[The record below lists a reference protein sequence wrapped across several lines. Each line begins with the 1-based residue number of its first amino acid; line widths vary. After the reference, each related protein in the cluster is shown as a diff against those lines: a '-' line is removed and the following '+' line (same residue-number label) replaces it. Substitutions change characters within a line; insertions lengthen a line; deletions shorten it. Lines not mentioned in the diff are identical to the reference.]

1 MGISGNTNFRHRL
14 GKLIG
19 SAFLIA
25 SLNSAWAID
34 ITSGDFQTVLNA
46 RSDAMTVWQMAEN
59 PNVYVFD
66 FAGLNN
72 QGRSFNRI
80 TQFTE
85 QQTTEPYPKVLGNIE
100 LSRYIEAA
108 RRTQADFA
116 FGHDVLVSE
125 LVQFFNFA
133 LRDKVELNPEEIV
146 IRDFLTEQGLV
157 RFWRGFYQAMRP
169 DVVILAV
176 PQTQERKAGEPPVT
190 RGARYAI
197 LLHELAHGEYYTN
210 PHYQKFCQR
219 FWYETLTDGQRDAFK
234 RFLANFNYAVNN
246 EELLINEM
254 QAYLMFTPDPK
265 SFSARKLGVSE
276 AELQQMR
283 ETFRRGTPPI
293 HLPMHVLGGM

>member
-1 MGISGNTNFRHRL
+1 MLQLGRTFPKRISKFL
-14 GKLIG
+14 GA
-19 SAFLIA
+19 SALVLA
-25 SLNSAWAID
+25 LSSAWAID
-34 ITSGDFQTVLNA
+34 VSSGDLQTVLNA
-46 RSDAMTVWQMAEN
+46 RNENVVIWQMAEN

-66 FAGLNN
+66 FKGLNN

-85 QQTTEPYPKVLGNIE
+85 QQTTEPYPKVLNNLE

-116 FGHDVLVSE
+116 FGHDVLVGE
-125 LVQFFNFA
+125 LVQFFNYA
-133 LRDKVELNPEEIV
+133 LRDKVELNPEEILV
-146 IRDFLTEQGLV
+146 RDFLTEQGLI

-176 PQTQERKAGEPPVT
+176 PQTQDRKANEPMVSA
-190 RGARYAI
+190 GARYAI

-210 PHYQKFCQR
+210 THYQKFCQR
-219 FWYETLTDGQRDAFK
+219 FWYETLTENQREAFK
-234 RFLANFNYAVNN
+234 KFLGNFNYAVNN

-265 SFSARKLGVSE
+265 SFSARKLGVSD
-276 AELQQMR
+276 AELDQMR
-283 ETFRRGTPPI
+283 SAFRRASPPI
-293 HLPMHVLGGM
+293 RLPML

>member
-1 MGISGNTNFRHRL
+1 MLQFGRTFPKRISKFL
-14 GKLIG
+14 GA
-19 SAFLIA
+19 SALA
-25 SLNSAWAID
+25 LALSSAWGID
-34 ITSGDFQTVLNA
+34 VSSGDFQTVLNA
-46 RSDAMTVWQMAEN
+46 RNENVVIWQMAEN

-66 FAGLNN
+66 FNGLNS

-85 QQTTEPYPKVLGNIE
+85 QQTTEPYPKVLNNLE

-116 FGHDVLVSE
+116 FGHDVLVGE
-125 LVQFFNFA
+125 LVQFFNYA
-133 LRDKVELNPEEIV
+133 LRDKVELNPEEILV
-146 IRDFLTEQGLV
+146 RDFLTEQGLI

-176 PQTQERKAGEPPVT
+176 PQTQDRKANEPMVST
-190 RGARYAI
+190 GARYAI

-210 PHYQKFCQR
+210 THYQKFCQR
-219 FWYETLTDGQRDAFK
+219 FWYETLTENQREAFK
-234 RFLANFNYAVNN
+234 KFLGNFNYAVNN

-265 SFSARKLGVSE
+265 SFSARKLGVPD
-276 AELQQMR
+276 AELDQMR
-283 ETFRRGTPPI
+283 SAFRRASPPI
-293 HLPMHVLGGM
+293 RLPML

>member
-1 MGISGNTNFRHRL
+1 MLQFGRTFPKRISKFL
-14 GKLIG
+14 GA
-19 SAFLIA
+19 SALVFAL
-25 SLNSAWAID
+25 SSAWAID
-34 ITSGDFQTVLNA
+34 VSSGDFQTVLNA
-46 RSDAMTVWQMAEN
+46 RNENVVIWQMAEN

-66 FAGLNN
+66 FKGLNN

-85 QQTTEPYPKVLGNIE
+85 QQTTEPYPKVLNNLE

-116 FGHDVLVSE
+116 FGHDVLVGE
-125 LVQFFNFA
+125 LVQFFNYA
-133 LRDKVELNPEEIV
+133 LRDKVELNPEEILV
-146 IRDFLTEQGLV
+146 RDFLTEQGFV

-176 PQTQERKAGEPPVT
+176 PQTQDRKANEPMVST
-190 RGARYAI
+190 GARYAI

-210 PHYQKFCQR
+210 THYQKFCQR
-219 FWYETLTDGQRDAFK
+219 FWYETLTENQREAFK
-234 RFLANFNYAVNN
+234 KFLGNFNYAVNN

-265 SFSARKLGVSE
+265 SFSARKLGVSD
-276 AELQQMR
+276 AELDQMR
-283 ETFRRGTPPI
+283 SAFRRASPPI
-293 HLPMHVLGGM
+293 RLPML

>member
-1 MGISGNTNFRHRL
+1 MLQFGRTFPKRISKFL
-14 GKLIG
+14 AA
-19 SAFLIA
+19 SALA
-25 SLNSAWAID
+25 LALSSAWAID
-34 ITSGDFQTVLNA
+34 VSSGDFQTVLNA
-46 RSDAMTVWQMAEN
+46 RNENVVIWQMAEN

-66 FAGLNN
+66 FNGLNN

-85 QQTTEPYPKVLGNIE
+85 QQTTEPYPKVLNNLE

-116 FGHDVLVSE
+116 FGHDVLVGE
-125 LVQFFNFA
+125 LVQFFNYA
-133 LRDKVELNPEEIV
+133 LRDKVELNPEEILV
-146 IRDFLTEQGLV
+146 RDFLTEQGLI

-176 PQTQERKAGEPPVT
+176 PQTQDRKANEPMVST
-190 RGARYAI
+190 GARYAI

-210 PHYQKFCQR
+210 THYQKFCQR
-219 FWYETLTDGQRDAFK
+219 FWYETLTENQREAFK
-234 RFLANFNYAVNN
+234 KFLGNFNYAVNN

-265 SFSARKLGVSE
+265 SFSARKLGVSD
-276 AELQQMR
+276 AELDQMR
-283 ETFRRGTPPI
+283 SAFRRASPPI
-293 HLPMHVLGGM
+293 RLPML

>member
-1 MGISGNTNFRHRL
+1 MLQFGRTFP
-14 GKLIG
+14 KLILK
-19 SAFLIA
+19 FLGA
-25 SLNSAWAID
+25 STLALALSSAWAID
-34 ITSGDFQTVLNA
+34 VSSGDFQTVLNA
-46 RSDAMTVWQMAEN
+46 RNENVVIWQMAEN

-66 FAGLNN
+66 FKGLNN

-85 QQTTEPYPKVLGNIE
+85 QQTTEPYPKVLNNLE

-116 FGHDVLVSE
+116 FGHDVLVGE
-125 LVQFFNFA
+125 LVQFFNYSQ
-133 LRDKVELNPEEIV
+133 RDKVELNPEEILV
-146 IRDFLTEQGLV
+146 RDFLTEQGLI

-176 PQTQERKAGEPPVT
+176 PQTQDRKANEPMVST
-190 RGARYAI
+190 GARYAI

-210 PHYQKFCQR
+210 THYQKFCQR
-219 FWYETLTDGQRDAFK
+219 FWYETLTENQREAFK
-234 RFLANFNYAVNN
+234 KFLGNFNYAVNN

-265 SFSARKLGVSE
+265 SFSARKLGVSD
-276 AELQQMR
+276 AELDQMR
-283 ETFRRGTPPI
+283 SAFRRASPPI
-293 HLPMHVLGGM
+293 RLPML

>member
-1 MGISGNTNFRHRL
+1 MLPLGRTFPKRISKFL
-14 GKLIG
+14 GA
-19 SAFLIA
+19 SALVLA
-25 SLNSAWAID
+25 LSSAWAID
-34 ITSGDFQTVLNA
+34 VSSGDFQTVLNA
-46 RSDAMTVWQMAEN
+46 RNENVVIWQMAEN

-66 FAGLNN
+66 FKGLNN

-85 QQTTEPYPKVLGNIE
+85 QQTTEPYPKVLNNLE

-116 FGHDVLVSE
+116 FGHDVLVGE
-125 LVQFFNFA
+125 LVQFFNYA
-133 LRDKVELNPEEIV
+133 LRDKVELNPEEILV
-146 IRDFLTEQGLV
+146 RDFLTEQGLV

-176 PQTQERKAGEPPVT
+176 PQTQDRKANEPMVST
-190 RGARYAI
+190 GARYAI

-210 PHYQKFCQR
+210 THYQKFCQR
-219 FWYETLTDGQRDAFK
+219 FWYETLTENQREAFK
-234 RFLANFNYAVNN
+234 KFLGNFNYAVNN

-265 SFSARKLGVSE
+265 SFSARKLGVSD
-276 AELQQMR
+276 AELDQMR
-283 ETFRRGTPPI
+283 SAFRRASPPI
-293 HLPMHVLGGM
+293 RLPML